1 MKLAEYAAYDGL
13 GLADLVGR
21 KEVTPRELSQ
31 AARRAIDAI
40 NPKIK
45 AVIEIYED
53 RIGDLDDSDLG
64 TGPFRGVPFLI
75 KDVGPHLK
83 GRKTEFCSR
92 LCQGMTG
99 EVDSNFATLL
109 KTAGVNIL
117 GRTNTPEFSMASS
130 SENVLYGNTSTPWK
144 AGHSANGSTG
154 GGAAAVA
161 AGIVPLAH
169 GSDIGGSIRGPAAWC
184 GGIGLKPSRGRIS
197 SGPLYDEW
205 GYGLAMNFVQ
215 TKTMRDTAAMLDCLA
230 VPQPGDPY
238 VLAKPAE
245 SYATL
250 MRTPL
255 KPLRIAWSVTSL
267 LSSPVDP
274 EIVAAVEGTAKVL
287 SGLGHTVTEAAPP
300 IDLPTLDRHLMASWF
315 YAFDRRLDGYARKL
329 SRTVGPDTVEAATLK
344 FYEYARQVPD
354 TDYLEAVAYFN
365 TFRRMMGQFFTR
377 YDALLTPTCVVP
389 PPELGLYHMNVDLAP
404 LDFIA
409 REENLAQFMS
419 IYNVTG
425 QPAISL
431 PLAMH
436 ASGLPIG
443 VQIAA
448 RPAEDHLLIQL
459 GAQLEQAMPW
469 KDRRPPLHVATC

>member
-1 MKLAEYAAYDGL
+1 MKLSEYAAYDGL
-13 GLADLVGR
+13 GLADLVAR
-21 KEVTPRELSQ
+21 KEVSPKELSQ
-31 AARRAIDAI
+31 TARTAIDTL
-40 NPKIK
+40 NPKLNAI
-45 AVIEIYED
+45 VEIYED
-53 RIGDLDDSDLG
+53 RVGIGGGDLG
-64 TGPFRGVPFLI
+64 PGPFHGVPFLI

-92 LCQGMTG
+92 LCQGLVG

-109 KTAGVNIL
+109 KAAGVNIM

-130 SENVLYGNTSTPWK
+130 SENLLYGNTSTPWK
-144 AGHSANGSTG
+144 LGHSANGSTG
-154 GGAAAVA
+154 GGASAVA
-161 AGIVPLAH
+161 AGIVPIAH

-184 GGIGLKPSRGRIS
+184 GGVGLKPSRGRIS

-238 VLAKPAE
+238 VLAKPSE
-245 SYATL
+245 SYAAL
-250 MRTPL
+250 MRKPA
-255 KPLRIAWSVTSL
+255 KPLRIAWTAKPL
-267 LSSPVDP
+267 LASGIDP
-274 EIVAAVEGTAKVL
+274 EIKAAVEATAKSL
-287 SGLGHTVTEAAPP
+287 ADLGHHVTEDAPP
-300 IDLPTLDRHLMASWF
+300 IDLPTLDTHLMASWF
-315 YAFDRRLDGYARKL
+315 YAFDRRLDGYAKKLGRK
-329 SRTVGPDTVEAATLK
+329 VNADTVEAATLK
-344 FYEYARQVPD
+344 FYEYAREVPD
-354 TDYLEAVAYFN
+354 TAYLNAVAYFN

-377 YDALLTPTCVVP
+377 YDALVTPTCVLP
-389 PPELGLYHMNVDLAP
+389 PPKLGLYHMNVDLPPA
-404 LDFIA
+404 DFIA
-409 REENLAQFMS
+409 REEKLGQFMS

-448 RPAEDHLLIQL
+448 RPAEDHVLLGL
-459 GAQLEQAMPW
+459 GAALEQAMPW
-469 KDRRPPLHVATC
+469 KDRRPEVHLATA

>member
-1 MKLAEYAAYDGL
+1 MKLSEYAAYDGL
-13 GLADLVGR
+13 GLAGLVAR
-21 KEVTPRELSQ
+21 KQVSPKELSET
-31 AARRAIDAI
+31 ARTAIGTL
-40 NPKIK
+40 NPKLNAI
-45 AVIEIYED
+45 VEIYED
-53 RIGDLDDSDLG
+53 RVGVDGSDLG
-64 TGPFRGVPFLI
+64 RGPFRGVPFLI

-92 LCQGMTG
+92 LCEGMMG

-109 KTAGVNIL
+109 KAAGLNIM

-130 SENVLYGNTSTPWK
+130 SENLLYGNTSTPWK
-144 AGHSANGSTG
+144 LGHSANGSTG
-154 GGAAAVA
+154 GGASAVA
-161 AGIVPLAH
+161 AGVVPLAH

-238 VLAKPAE
+238 VLAKPTE
-245 SYATL
+245 SYADL
-250 MRTPL
+250 MRATQ
-255 KPLRIAWSVTSL
+255 KPLRIAWSVKPL
-267 LSSPVDP
+267 LESGIDP
-274 EIVAAVEGTAKVL
+274 EIKAAVEATAKAL
-287 SGLGHTVTEAAPP
+287 AGLGHHVSEDAPP
-300 IDLPTLDRHLMASWF
+300 IDLPALDTHLMASWF

-329 SRTVGPDTVEAATLK
+329 GRKVNADTVEAATLK
-344 FYEYARQVPD
+344 FYEYAREVPD
-354 TDYLEAVAYFN
+354 TAYLDAVAYFN

-377 YDALLTPTCVVP
+377 YDAFLTPTCVVAP
-389 PPELGLYHMNVDLAP
+389 PKLGLYHMNVDLPP

-409 REENLAQFMS
+409 REEKLGQFMS

-436 ASGLPIG
+436 ANGLPIG

-448 RPAEDHLLIQL
+448 RPAEDHVLLGL
-459 GAQLEQAMPW
+459 GATLEQAMPW
-469 KDRRPPLHVATC
+469 MDRRPEVHLASA

>member
-1 MKLAEYAAYDGL
+1 MKLSEYAAHDGL
-13 GLADLVGR
+13 GLADLVAR
-21 KEVTPRELSQ
+21 KEVSPKELSE
-31 AARRAIDAI
+31 AARAAIDTL
-40 NPKIK
+40 NPKLNAI
-45 AVIEIYED
+45 VEIYED
-53 RIGDLDDSDLG
+53 RVGVDGGDLG

-92 LCQGMTG
+92 LCQGLVG

-109 KTAGVNIL
+109 KAAGVNIM

-130 SENVLYGNTSTPWK
+130 SENLLYGNTSTPWK
-144 AGHSANGSTG
+144 LGHSANGSTG
-154 GGAAAVA
+154 GGASAVA
-161 AGIVPLAH
+161 AGIVPIAH

-184 GGIGLKPSRGRIS
+184 GGVGLKPSRGRIS

-215 TKTMRDTAAMLDCLA
+215 TRTMRDTAAMLDCLA

-245 SYATL
+245 SYAAL
-250 MRTPL
+250 MRRPQ
-255 KPLRIAWSVTSL
+255 KPLRIAWSVKPL
-267 LSSPVDP
+267 LNSGIDP
-274 EIVAAVEGTAKVL
+274 EIKAAVEATAKML
-287 SGLGHTVTEAAPP
+287 ASLGHHVTEDAPP
-300 IDLPTLDRHLMASWF
+300 IDLPTLDTHLMASWF
-315 YAFDRRLDGYARKL
+315 YAFDRRLDGYAKKLGRK
-329 SRTVGPDTVEAATLK
+329 VDADTVEAATLK
-344 FYEYARQVPD
+344 FYQYAREVPD
-354 TDYLEAVAYFN
+354 TAYLDAVAYFN

-377 YDALLTPTCVVP
+377 YDALVTPTCVVP
-389 PPELGLYHMNVDLAP
+389 PPKLGLYHMNVDLPP

-409 REENLAQFMS
+409 REEKLGQFMS

-436 ASGLPIG
+436 GNGLPIG

-448 RPAEDHLLIQL
+448 RPAEDHVLIGL
-459 GAQLEQAMPW
+459 GAELEQAMPW
-469 KDRRPPLHVATC
+469 KERRPEVHLAAG

>member
-1 MKLAEYAAYDGL
+1 MKLSEYAAHDGL
-13 GLADLVGR
+13 GLAELVAR
-21 KEVTPRELSQ
+21 KEVSPKELSET
-31 AARRAIDAI
+31 ARAAIDKL
-40 NPKIK
+40 NPKLK
-45 AVIEIYED
+45 AIVEIYED
-53 RIGDLDDSDLG
+53 RVGIDGGDLG
-64 TGPFRGVPFLI
+64 QGPFHGVPFLI

-109 KTAGVNIL
+109 KAAGVNIM

-130 SENVLYGNTSTPWK
+130 SENLLYGNTSTPWK
-144 AGHSANGSTG
+144 LGHSANGSTG
-154 GGAAAVA
+154 GGASAVA

-184 GGIGLKPSRGRIS
+184 GGVGLKPSRGRIS

-238 VLAKPAE
+238 VLAKPQE
-245 SYATL
+245 SYAEL
-250 MRTPL
+250 MRRPQ
-255 KPLRIAWSVTSL
+255 KPLRIAWSVEPL
-267 LSSPVDP
+267 LNSGIDP
-274 EIVAAVEGTAKVL
+274 EIKAAVEATAKML
-287 SGLGHTVTEAAPP
+287 ASLGHHVTEDAPP
-300 IDLPTLDRHLMASWF
+300 IDLPALDTHLMASWF
-315 YAFDRRLDGYARKL
+315 YAFDRRLDGYAKKLGRK
-329 SRTVGPDTVEAATLK
+329 VNADTVEAATLK
-344 FYEYARQVPD
+344 FYEYAREVPD
-354 TDYLEAVAYFN
+354 TAYLDAVAYFN

-377 YDALLTPTCVVP
+377 YDALVTPTCVVP
-389 PPELGLYHMNVDLAP
+389 PPKLGLYHMNVDLPP

-409 REENLAQFMS
+409 REEKLGQFMS

-448 RPAEDHLLIQL
+448 RPAEDHVLIGL
-459 GAQLEQAMPW
+459 GAALEQAMPW
-469 KDRRPPLHVATC
+469 KDRRPEVHLAAA